1 VTEGTDPAAPAPPAD
16 GSAPAPGP
24 APARRIGV
32 LADDLIWATRLSG
45 FVARGGGVAV
55 RLRTASLLDAALPG
69 LDACVVDLTARAY
82 DGMACLRAAREAGVP
97 TAAVGQHDAPETR
110 RAALEAGA
118 AYVWVYRALADNGE
132 RMVSRWISGLSG
144 LSAREEIA

>member
-1 VTEGTDPAAPAPPAD
+1 VTADRDPGGPAA
-16 GSAPAPGP
+16 
-24 APARRIGV
+24 ARRIGV
-32 LADDLIWATRLSG
+32 LADDLIWATRLSD

-55 RLRTASLLDAALPG
+55 RLRSAVLLEGALPA
-69 LDACVVDLTARAY
+69 LDGCVVDLTARAY
-82 DGMACLRAAREAGVP
+82 DGLACLRAAREAGVP

-132 RMVSRWISGLSG
+132 RMISRWISGLG
-144 LSAREEIA
+144 ALEAREDRR

>member
-1 VTEGTDPAAPAPPAD
+1 VTEGRDPR
-16 GSAPAPGP
+16 APGP
-24 APARRIGV
+24 SSARRIGI

-45 FVARGGGVAV
+45 FVARAGGVPV
-55 RLRTASLLDAALPG
+55 RLRTAALLDASLPG

-97 TAAVGQHDAPETR
+97 TAAVGQHDEPENR
-110 RAALEAGA
+110 RAALAAGA

-132 RMVSRWISGLSG
+132 RMVSRWISGLG
-144 LSAREEIA
+144 AQDAPQAHEEMA